1 MEAKSLKSW
10 SARVLWILG
19 AGVWLMLMAGAWNRA
34 DAAETEPY
42 SFSWLDPEKK
52 IYVLQ
57 NRKYTKANRVL
68 ISALGG
74 IGWSNPY
81 RNVWSVEPRLAFFLS
96 ESFGFEVF
104 YSKLTNSPNT
114 TFKALEASTAG
125 TSLPLLREI
134 RGQMGGL
141 IHWVPWYAKINVFNT
156 ILYFDWGFEFGAGQL
171 QAKKLTKPSSA
182 TPTDPFTE
190 TTENLTALYAGTSQQ
205 FFLSQNWSVR
215 LDVLGAFYQASYKRD
230 SEEKAWFS
238 NFQFGAGLG
247 YRL

>member
-10 SARVLWILG
+10 GARVLWILG

-34 DAAETEPY
+34 EASESETY
-42 SFSWLDPEKK
+42 NFSWLDPEKK

-57 NRKYTKANRVL
+57 NRKYTKANRPMLSVM
-68 ISALGG
+68 GG

-81 RNVWSVEPRLAFFLS
+81 RNVRSVEPRLSYFFN

-104 YSKLTNSPNT
+104 YSRLSNSANT
-114 TFKALEASTAG
+114 TFEALEAATAG
-125 TSLPLLREI
+125 ASLPLLREI

-141 IHWVPWYAKINVFNT
+141 LHWVPWYAKINVFNN

-171 QAKKLTKPSSA
+171 QTVTLTKAVSS
-182 TPTDPFTE
+182 DPFTE
-190 TTENLTALYAGTSQQ
+190 TTENLTAFFAGTSQQ

-215 LDVLGAFYQASYKRD
+215 LDILGAFYNAKYSKTSGD
-230 SEEKAWFS
+230 KAWFS